1 MYSFKFNLN
10 QEFKLNGENVHW
22 TLLHYASALGRVE
35 IVKFLLENNADPT
48 ITDST
53 GKNAKKIAQVL
64 GQIEIEKIL

>member
-1 MYSFKFNLN
+1 
-10 QEFKLNGENVHW
+10 
-22 TLLHYASALGRVE
+22 LHYASALGRVE

-64 GQIEIEKIL
+64 GQIEVEKIL